1 MEKTGDKIN
10 NREGYSPFLN
20 ILLKE
25 VVNMYNNFKKGK
37 AVKSIME
44 LSNNAGSIVLG
55 DTKYDLTEDIARLM
69 NDHELEAAIGGVH
82 IMAQCALG
90 EEAADYLV
98 YPIISSDRE
107 ANIKTLAANFKR
119 VYFVMFRL
127 GLITEEFKKF
137 AESLDL

>member
-1 MEKTGDKIN
+1 
-10 NREGYSPFLN
+10 
-20 ILLKE
+20 
-25 VVNMYNNFKKGK
+25 MYENFKKGK

-44 LSNNAGSIVLG
+44 LSNNAGNVVLG

-69 NDHELEAAIGGVH
+69 NDNELEAAIGGVH

-119 VYFVMFRL
+119 VYFVMFKL

-137 AESLDL
+137 AESLEL